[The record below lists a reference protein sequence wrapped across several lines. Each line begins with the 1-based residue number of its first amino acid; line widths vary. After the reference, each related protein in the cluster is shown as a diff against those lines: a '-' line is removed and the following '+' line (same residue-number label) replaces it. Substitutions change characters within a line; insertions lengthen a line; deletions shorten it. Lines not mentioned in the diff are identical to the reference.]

1 MTHDRSSHPRSL
13 SYEVLVGDARYGR
26 RYRWWRVW
34 GGGHYKYVLTEQYTH
49 PEPFDELKGRSVDGS
64 HLRLTPDGLL
74 TIKEGY
80 AWDGPSGPAPDLAY
94 LLRAALVHDALYQL
108 IRIGALEPRHRGAAD
123 RLLGRTARQD
133 STPWGV
139 CAVAVTFVRLFGR
152 PSTWPREEGERRPA
166 AEFEAT
172 G

>member
-123 RLLGRTARQD
+123 RLLAWLGGYTGPDPERATTLQAELTA
-133 STPWGV
+133 
-139 CAVAVTFVRLFGR
+139 L
-152 PSTWPREEGERRPA
+152 REGFRR
-166 AEFEAT
+166 EA
-172 G
+172 